1 EKRSR
6 KRGLGG
12 EDWVYGFAPRV
23 SAFFVFEGSATGDPR
38 HKLRNAGLVFAANR
52 ETLAGFS
59 PQTAKPESL
68 RRSTPET
75 GVRYISI
82 NKTVASSSPKSFRQP
97 VFESLGVRIEGST

>member
-1 EKRSR
+1 MSGAESGYR
-6 KRGLGG
+6 
-12 EDWVYGFAPRV
+12 FAHPGY
-23 SAFFVFEGSATGDPR
+23 AYFVLEGSATSDSR